1 MLLWMRHASYLVLTV
16 TRITCRPFPLL
27 ENISLQ
33 SRLTMR
39 ITNHTSISIF
49 ETNFQHCPRVVRR
62 VSWCFISRK
71 WWHKFNYDCVTPLRP
86 PYLYSHRF
94 SGPPPRKSLGNRIIR
109 MAGVLCGNVRFST
122 AARWSRWKYHFLLPI
137 TGVILIDNTLTNTF
151 LAMVWK
157 QTNNS
162 NNKKNS
168 SYTLKYNLQVNR
180 DTSSARDLVSSG
192 ENGLKKETLSALPIL
207 TPWRFFRT
215 SGVNVESLWRR
226 LGKPTCALTAVQ
238 EVTPSEV
245 GLGIFSYI
253 CLPSFQHEQAPLGA
267 SAKWMRKKSNSN
279 GMVGSWMGDISF
291 LVWLHF
297 YHQYRSQCRYFWQ

>member
-1 MLLWMRHASYLVLTV
+1 MLLWMRHASYLVLNV
-16 TRITCRPFPLL
+16 NRITCRPFPLL

-71 WWHKFNYDCVTPLRP
+71 WWQKFNYDCVTPLRP

-137 TGVILIDNTLTNTF
+137 TGVILIDNTRGFERREWFKERNTIGTSNPYSVEVLPDIRSECRMFVKKVRKTNMCLDGRPRGNAFGSRIGDIF
-151 LAMVWK
+151 LHLLAFFS
-157 QTNNS
+157 TRAS
-162 NNKKNS
+162 
-168 SYTLKYNLQVNR
+168 
-180 DTSSARDLVSSG
+180 SSG
-192 ENGLKKETLSALPIL
+192 
-207 TPWRFFRT
+207 
-215 SGVNVESLWRR
+215 
-226 LGKPTCALTAVQ
+226 C
-238 EVTPSEV
+238 
-245 GLGIFSYI
+245 
-253 CLPSFQHEQAPLGA
+253 
-267 SAKWMRKKSNSN
+267 
-279 GMVGSWMGDISF
+279 
-291 LVWLHF
+291 
-297 YHQYRSQCRYFWQ
+297 